1 MYTLVHGFYKYLK
14 QKDEYCVLILG
25 LDAAGKSVNLKK
37 LLGYVNKFNLIIFQ
51 YLDIFR
57 SSKIKIN

>member
-25 LDAAGKSVNLKK
+25 LDAAGKSVNFFFFEVML
-37 LLGYVNKFNLIIFQ
+37 NLI
-51 YLDIFR
+51 
-57 SSKIKIN
+57 